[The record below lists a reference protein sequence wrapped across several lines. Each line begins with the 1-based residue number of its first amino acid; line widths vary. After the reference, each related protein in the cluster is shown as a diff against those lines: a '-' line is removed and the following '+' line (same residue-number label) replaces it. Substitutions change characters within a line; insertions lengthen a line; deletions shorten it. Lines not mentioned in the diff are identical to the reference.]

1 MTDTD
6 MMMRIESLESRVMHQ
21 DAALEEL
28 TSTLL
33 SQEQLLNRQTEVIK
47 RLEEQLMGL
56 AAAAP
61 NGAAN
66 EPPPPHY

>member
-33 SQEQLLNRQTEVIK
+33 SQEQLLNRQAEVIK

-56 AAAAP
+56 AAAAA
-61 NGAAN
+61 NGAAD